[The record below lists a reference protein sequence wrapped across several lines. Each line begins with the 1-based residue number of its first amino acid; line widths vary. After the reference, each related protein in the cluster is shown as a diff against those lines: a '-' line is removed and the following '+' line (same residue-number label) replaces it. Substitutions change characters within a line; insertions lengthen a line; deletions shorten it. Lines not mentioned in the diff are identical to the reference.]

1 MTIFVATGKA
11 SEVFFSR
18 PAVVADV
25 VGFEGMAALHV
36 AIHFLRKE
44 SEEQRV
50 QGNIFF
56 ARCFW
61 LVEGEKDVQMF
72 LLFNGGFGMR

>member
-36 AIHFLRKE
+36 AIHFLRK
-44 SEEQRV
+44 RKC
-50 QGNIFF
+50 GNRGEIKYCPLF
-56 ARCFW
+56 
-61 LVEGEKDVQMF
+61 LVG
-72 LLFNGGFGMR
+72 

>member
-1 MTIFVATGKA
+1 VTIFVATGKA

-36 AIHFLRKE
+36 AIHRIYNKVRKLRLG
-44 SEEQRV
+44 S
-50 QGNIFF
+50 G
-56 ARCFW
+56 
-61 LVEGEKDVQMF
+61 
-72 LLFNGGFGMR
+72 